1 MSFRRELDRNEFNE
15 LLSWLDPNPEE
26 AARKYETIRAGLV
39 KILLYSTGAEAE
51 VLADE
56 VIDRV
61 ASKVRGM
68 RDSYTGDPARY
79 FYGVAKHVAHEH
91 KRKAQKLTPLIDEL
105 HTIPA
110 AEPPDELAEQC
121 LERCMQKLSPDDQA
135 LIRCYYEADTAERKR
150 LAQSLGI
157 TILNSRVKVFRKM
170 LRLKDCVNRCI
181 EMGIPLK

>member
-1 MSFRRELDRNEFNE
+1 MSSKWELDRNEFNE
-15 LLSWLDPNPEE
+15 LLSWLDANPEE

-51 VLADE
+51 VLADQ

-61 ASKVRGM
+61 ASKVRGLK
-68 RDSYTGDPARY
+68 DSYTGDPARY
-79 FYGVAKHVAHEH
+79 FYGVAKHVALEH

-105 HTIPA
+105 HTIPNPVPA
-110 AEPPDELAEQC
+110 DELAEQC
-121 LERCMQKLSPDDQA
+121 LERCMQKLSPHDQE

-150 LAQSLGI
+150 LAQNLGI
-157 TILNSRVKVFRKM
+157 TILNSRVKVFRIMK
-170 LRLKDCVNRCI
+170 RLKNCVNKCI